1 MLGGVNISV
10 LQGVRSRSW
19 VGGHSMDIR
28 RMSWRGEANR
38 GWLER
43 IVRPV
48 RVERVQRVDE
58 GGRRSGVGVSVQV
71 TGRLRW
77 VPV

>member
-1 MLGGVNISV
+1 
-10 LQGVRSRSW
+10 
-19 VGGHSMDIR
+19 
-28 RMSWRGEANR
+28 MSWRGEANR

-71 TGRLRW
+71 TGREMPLAGKCSDSTTQ
-77 VPV
+77 